1 MRWRWL
7 VLLPVAVLLVLATS
21 ASRLQLYW
29 WPGEL
34 RAETSGRQGEPV
46 DMVDRWVDEKGSEH
60 ERRFAVTLVD
70 VRPATWVEGYSGP
83 EPVEP
88 PAGVAVWRI
97 SLEFEVDPE
106 VPLGGC
112 KVSLVDTDG
121 REAVA
126 VGGDVGDVLLPSTSC
141 EPGNRKG
148 PDYDGA
154 RDEEVLPRLPTYR
167 VAVFAVAAADAV
179 PAAVRLWWEPTDYVE
194 IDVIGR

>member
-1 MRWRWL
+1 VRWRWL
-7 VLLPVAVLLVLATS
+7 VLLPVVVLLVLVTS

-29 WPGEL
+29 WPDEL
-34 RAETSGRQGEPV
+34 RDETSGRQGEPV
-46 DMVDRWVDEKGSEH
+46 EMADRWTDAEGDER

-83 EPVEP
+83 EPLEP
-88 PAGVAVWRI
+88 PSDVAVWRI

-106 VPLGGC
+106 VPLAGC
-112 KVSLVDTDG
+112 EVSLVDTDG
-121 REAVA
+121 REALA
-126 VGGDVGDVLLPSTSC
+126 VGGAIGDVLLPATSC

-148 PDYDGA
+148 PAYDGT

-179 PAAVRLWWEPTDYVE
+179 PAGVRLWWEPTDYVE
-194 IDVIGR
+194 IDVIPR